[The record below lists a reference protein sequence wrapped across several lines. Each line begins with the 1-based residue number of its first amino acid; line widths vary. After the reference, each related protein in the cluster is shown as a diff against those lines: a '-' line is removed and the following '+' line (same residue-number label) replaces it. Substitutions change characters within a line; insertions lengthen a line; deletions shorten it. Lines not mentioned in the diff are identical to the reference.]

1 MNINLD
7 ANTILQGISLFL
19 LVAGIKGIFSM
30 NEKLNKMN
38 GSIGKLW
45 LWREEHEK
53 LSGAKHE
60 TMEKNIT
67 ALWDQYNESK
77 K

>member
-1 MNINLD
+1 MNID
-7 ANTILQGISLFL
+7 ANTILQGISIFL
-19 LVAGIKGIFSM
+19 LIGGIKGIFSM

-38 GSIGKLW
+38 GSLGKLW
-45 LWREEHEK
+45 TWREEHEK
-53 LSGAKHE
+53 LSGAKHD

-67 ALWDQYNESK
+67 SLWDHWNESK